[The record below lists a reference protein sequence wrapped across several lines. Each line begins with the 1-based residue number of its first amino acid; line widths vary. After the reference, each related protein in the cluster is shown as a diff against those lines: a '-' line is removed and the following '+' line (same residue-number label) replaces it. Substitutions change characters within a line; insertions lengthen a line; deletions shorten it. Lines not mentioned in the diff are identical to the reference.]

1 MKQLPLNGT
10 QYDKWLQSVDEK
22 VAKSIDAKLAYLE
35 RDYGYDSTLGLLEK
49 DAVVGPYSRSV
60 DQVDEVSQAL
70 RYYNNEENLLR
81 SVEIPQGYSRMSAVH
96 TIELVEQQGNH
107 LVLEVNAW
115 IGETMSTYR
124 FEALL
129 NQFAER
135 DVERSL
141 HHSVEPL
148 ILSNG
153 NAALVVDDYSLTLSG
168 TSVSYAN
175 ISGILFV
182 K

>member
-1 MKQLPLNGT
+1 
-10 QYDKWLQSVDEK
+10 
-22 VAKSIDAKLAYLE
+22 
-35 RDYGYDSTLGLLEK
+35 
-49 DAVVGPYSRSV
+49 
-60 DQVDEVSQAL
+60 
-70 RYYNNEENLLR
+70 
-81 SVEIPQGYSRMSAVH
+81 MSAVH
-96 TIELVEQQGNH
+96 SIELVEQQGNH

-135 DVERSL
+135 DVERSR
-141 HHSVEPL
+141 HHTIEPL

-153 NAALVVDDYSLTLSG
+153 NAALVVNDYSLTLSG